1 MKNFVYKQSS
11 SHDVTG
17 IFLVIELGTQFQS
30 AYVRSEYVSH
40 ILKCVT
46 LIITLKQSMEMV
58 L

>member
-30 AYVRSEYVSH
+30 AYVRSEYVSP
-40 ILKCVT
+40 ILKCV
-46 LIITLKQSMEMV
+46 TLKQSMEMV